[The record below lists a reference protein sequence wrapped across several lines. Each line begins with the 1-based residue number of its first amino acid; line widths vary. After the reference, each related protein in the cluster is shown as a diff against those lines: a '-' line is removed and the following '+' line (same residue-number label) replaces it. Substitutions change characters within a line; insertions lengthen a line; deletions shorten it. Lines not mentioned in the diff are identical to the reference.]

1 MVETGSIEGYPGW
14 IDSGAEMLEAE
25 ADILIP
31 AAMEAVINETNAS
44 RIRAPL
50 IIEAANGPITAVGD
64 KILRNSGVVII
75 PDLCANAGGVTV
87 SYFEWIKNLTHI
99 RFGRMQRRQQ
109 ESQFESLISGVE
121 SMTGKHFPEND
132 RSAVLSGATEIN
144 LVRSGLEDTMRGA
157 YSAISKTWNDKDN
170 VPDLRT
176 AAMMIAVERIAHSYI
191 SIGI

>member
-1 MVETGSIEGYPGW
+1 
-14 IDSGAEMLEAE
+14 
-25 ADILIP
+25 
-31 AAMEAVINETNAS
+31 
-44 RIRAPL
+44 
-50 IIEAANGPITAVGD
+50 
-64 KILRNSGVVII
+64 
-75 PDLCANAGGVTV
+75 
-87 SYFEWIKNLTHI
+87 
-99 RFGRMQRRQQ
+99 MQRRQQ
-109 ESQFESLISGVE
+109 ERQFESLLSGVE
-121 SMTGKHFPEND
+121 SITVKHFPETD

>member
-1 MVETGSIEGYPGW
+1 MIETVRIKGYPGF
-14 IDSGAEMLEAE
+14 IDSGPELLEAE

-31 AAMEAVINETNAS
+31 AAMEGVINETNAS

-50 IIEAANGPITAVGD
+50 IIEAANGPVTAAGD
-64 KILRNSGVVII
+64 AILRNSGVVII
-75 PDLCANAGGVTV
+75 PDFCANAGGVTV

-109 ESQFESLISGVE
+109 EKQFERLIAGVE
-121 SMTGKHFPEND
+121 SMTGKTFPEDD
-132 RSAVLSGATEIN
+132 RNTVMSGATEIN

-157 YSAISKTWNDKDN
+157 YDAISMTWNDKDN

-191 SIGI
+191 SIGS